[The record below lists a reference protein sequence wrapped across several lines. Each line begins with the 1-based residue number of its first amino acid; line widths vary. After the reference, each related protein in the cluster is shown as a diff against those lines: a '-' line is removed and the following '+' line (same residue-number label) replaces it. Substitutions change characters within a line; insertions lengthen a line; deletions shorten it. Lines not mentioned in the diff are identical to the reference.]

1 MTFQYIQLVH
11 VDQIATLTLNR
22 TEKRNALNAAFIQ
35 EISQALAQLLDQVT
49 VRVLIIK
56 ANGESFCAGADIAWM
71 QKMATASQT
80 ENEEDAQL
88 LADLLY
94 QLYTFPK
101 PVIVLAQGAIRGGGL
116 GLLAVADIAIAAE
129 NATFAFSEVKIG
141 VTPSMISPYVIA
153 AIGARAAHYYFLT
166 GERFGAKEAHRIGL
180 VHQVTSS
187 EALISTGLSIADVLL
202 QNSPAAVASAKKLIH
217 SVINEKINEDL
228 AQKTAEHLANM
239 RASYDAKE
247 GLQAFLEKRIP
258 HWT

>member
-1 MTFQYIQLVH
+1 MTFQYIQLAH

-22 TEKRNALNAAFIQ
+22 AEKRNALNAAFIQ
-35 EISQALAQLLDQVT
+35 EISQALTQLLHQET

-71 QKMATASQT
+71 QKMTTASQT

-101 PVIVLAQGAIRGGGL
+101 PVIVLAQGITMGGGL
-116 GLLAVADIAIAAE
+116 GLLAVADIAIATK
-129 NATFAFSEVKIG
+129 NAVFAFSEVKIG
-141 VTPSMISPYVIA
+141 ITPSMISPYVIA

-166 GERFGAKEAHRIGL
+166 GERFSAEEAHRIGL
-180 VHQVTSS
+180 VHRVTPSD
-187 EALISTGLSIADVLL
+187 ALMSAGLSIADVLL
-202 QNSPAAVASAKKLIH
+202 QNSPAAVTAAKKLIH
-217 SVINEKINEDL
+217 SISHEKINEEL
-228 AQKTAEHLANM
+228 AQKTAEHLADR